1 MEAVV
6 SGALIIVAGF
16 ISIPVV
22 VICIEVVAAMALS
35 TPPSVVPLRREGRQ
49 RVAVLLPA
57 HNESVGLLPTIADI
71 KSQLQPGERLLV
83 VADNCTDD
91 TAAVARTAGAEVIE
105 RLDPVRIGKGYAL
118 DFGIRHL
125 TLNPPDIVVVI
136 DADCRLA
143 ADAIDELAAACTR
156 TGRPVQS
163 LYLMTMPEKSLI
175 NHQVAQFAW
184 RVKNWIRPLGLKALG
199 LPCQLMGTGMA
210 MSWSVVRSVNLANGS
225 IVEDLR
231 LGLDL
236 AQAGHPP
243 FFCPSARVTSE
254 FASSA
259 KGAKIQ
265 RERWEQGHIQTILIA
280 GPQLAWRGV
289 SQRNG
294 GLLALALDLAVPP
307 LSLLAILVI
316 GIFLV
321 ASLAVLLGLPSLAML
336 ISVAAVS
343 ALMLTIFLAWL
354 KCGRDVLPATAA
366 LSIVPY
372 AVAKLSMYG
381 RILSRR
387 LDARWIKTDRTKSER
402 NPGEY

>member
-1 MEAVV
+1 MEALV
-6 SGALIIVAGF
+6 SGALTVVAGF
-16 ISIPVV
+16 ISIPVI
-22 VICIEVVAAMALS
+22 VICTEIVAAIALS
-35 TPPSVVPLRREGRQ
+35 TRPSVVPLRREGRR

-57 HNESVGLLPTIADI
+57 HNESVGLLPTVADI
-71 KSQLQPGERLLV
+71 KSQLQPDERLLV

-91 TAAVARTAGAEVIE
+91 TAAIALAAGAEVIE
-105 RLDPVRIGKGYAL
+105 RLDPARIGKGYAL

-125 TLNPPDIVVVI
+125 ALSPPDIVVVI
-136 DADCRLA
+136 DADCRLGVG
-143 ADAIDELAAACTR
+143 AIDELAAACTR
-156 TGRPVQS
+156 TSRPVQS
-163 LYLMTMPEKSLI
+163 LYLMTIPEKSLI

-236 AQAGHPP
+236 AQAGYPP

-280 GPQLAWRGV
+280 APRLAWRGI

-294 GLLALALDLAVPP
+294 GLVALALDLAVPP

-316 GIFLV
+316 GTFLV
-321 ASLAVLLGLPSLAML
+321 ASLTALFGLPSAAIP
-336 ISVAAVS
+336 ISVADVS
-343 ALMLTIFLAWL
+343 ALMLTIFFAWL
-354 KCGRDVLPATAA
+354 KCGRDVLPAKAA

-372 AVAKLSMYG
+372 VFGKLSVYG
-381 RILSRR
+381 RILSQR
-387 LDARWIKTDRTKSER
+387 LDARWIKTDRTKSE
-402 NPGEY
+402 

>member
-1 MEAVV
+1 MEAFV
-6 SGALIIVAGF
+6 SGVLAVIAGFLAIPVIVLCIEIVAA
-16 ISIPVV
+16 I
-22 VICIEVVAAMALS
+22 ALS
-35 TPPSVVPLRREGRQ
+35 MRPSVVPLRRETRR

-57 HNESVGLLPTIADI
+57 HNESMGLLPTVADI

-91 TAAVARTAGAEVIE
+91 TAAVALTAGAEVIE
-105 RLDPVRIGKGYAL
+105 RLDPIRIGKGYAL

-125 TLNPPDIVVVI
+125 SLNPPGIVVVI

-143 ADAIDELAAACTR
+143 GDAIDQLATTCTM
-156 TGRPVQS
+156 TGRPVQA
-163 LYLMTMPEKSLI
+163 LYLMTANEKSPI

-210 MSWSVVRSVNLANGS
+210 MPWDVVRSVDLANGS

-236 AQAGHPP
+236 ARAGHLP
-243 FFCPSARVTSE
+243 FFCPSARVSSE

-265 RERWEQGHIQTILIA
+265 RARWEQSHIQTILIA
-280 GPQLAWRGV
+280 APRLAWRAIL
-289 SQRNG
+289 QRNW
-294 GLLALALDLAVPP
+294 GLLVLALDLAVPP
-307 LSLLAILVI
+307 LSLLAMLVI
-316 GIFLV
+316 GMFLV
-321 ASLAVLLGLPSLAML
+321 ASLTTLFGLSSVAMP
-336 ISVAAVS
+336 ISIAAVS
-343 ALMLTIFLAWL
+343 ALMLAIFLAWL
-354 KCGRDVLPATAA
+354 KCGRDVLPIEAT

-372 AVAKLSMYG
+372 VVGKLGVYG

-387 LDARWIKTDRTKSER
+387 LDARWIKTDRTKSE
-402 NPGEY
+402 